1 MTGRTSGCS
10 SSTGCW
16 ICPSRGDLP
25 APSRAHAPHPRPTGL
40 PQNLPGGDPLSE
52 RRPLAAGDEYGLGS
66 VTQEPEG
73 TLLFRWDFAGGDE
86 LLRWLL
92 TFGDQA
98 ELLEPAELR
107 RELGALAKKISEK
120 YDS

>member
-1 MTGRTSGCS
+1 ML
-10 SSTGCW
+10 
-16 ICPSRGDLP
+16 DP
-25 APSRAHAPHPRPTGL
+25 APSGETFPPRPVPT
-40 PQNLPGGDPLSE
+40 PLTPAHQVYPRTFPAVIRFQSAV
-52 RRPLAAGDEYGLGS
+52 RWRLVDEYGLGS

-73 TLLFRWDFAGGDE
+73 TLLFRWDFADGDE

-98 ELLEPAELR
+98 ELLEPADLR

>member
-1 MTGRTSGCS
+1 MISFDGFRPEDGSPIYLQIIRFVKQGIVSGE
-10 SSTGCW
+10 
-16 ICPSRGDLP
+16 IAD
-25 APSRAHAPHPRPTGL
+25 
-40 PQNLPGGDPLSE
+40 
-52 RRPLAAGDEYGLGS
+52 
-66 VTQEPEG
+66 
-73 TLLFRWDFAGGDE
+73 GDE

-98 ELLEPAELR
+98 ELLEPADLR